1 MSNEN
6 GKKHVVTQEL
16 LFLIGLPASGKT
28 TWCRD
33 FVHFHERCNNW
44 VRVSRDDLRRM
55 RGVYWLPK
63 QEDMITDWEIAT
75 TALALID
82 GRSVVL
88 DATNLYEDRRDGFV
102 KRVCKAIEIYRSNSE
117 ERGDV
122 LFKIGEKR
130 FDTPVDECIQR
141 DKNRPEHERVGDKVI
156 MNIARKA
163 GMIPD
168 PPVVEIDPNLEDC
181 IIVDIDGTLAHNKTG
196 RGFYE
201 WDRVGEDT
209 LDRSIADMVNVY
221 ESMGYR
227 IIIVSGRSDE
237 CREQTENWLHEN
249 DVLYHELHMRPQ
261 DKLYVKDSIIKRE
274 IYEEHVKGK
283 YNVNFVLDDRDQVV
297 DMWRKELGIKCLQVN
312 YGDF

>member
-1 MSNEN
+1 MNNEN
-6 GKKHVVTQEL
+6 GKKHVIKQEL

-33 FVHFHERCNNW
+33 FVHFHDRCDNW

-102 KRVCKAIEIYRSNSE
+102 KRVCKAIEIYKANSE

-156 MNIARKA
+156 MNMARKA
-163 GMIPD
+163 GLIPE
-168 PPVVEIDPNLEDC
+168 PPKVEYDPNKEDC

-196 RGFYE
+196 RGFYD
-201 WDRVGEDT
+201 WSRVGEDEVDRT
-209 LDRSIADMVNVY
+209 LADMVNVY
-221 ESMGYR
+221 ESIGMK
-227 IIIVSGRSDE
+227 IIIVSGRDDICME
-237 CREQTENWLHEN
+237 ETEKWLADNHIE
-249 DVLYHELHMRPQ
+249 YHELIMRPHNN
-261 DKLYVKDSIIKRE
+261 YEKDSIIKKR
-274 IYEEHVKGK
+274 IYEEQIKDR
-283 YNVNFVLDDRDQVV
+283 YNVLFVLDDRDQTVKA
-297 DMWRKELGIKCLQVN
+297 WRDLGLKCLQVN